1 MLEDLF
7 KMVKDR
13 FNEEQKDV
21 ADSSAPEIPKDL
33 LFKCPRCQN
42 VFYMDEFEKRKKTCP
57 VPSNNGLPSGV
68 ISGAS
73 T

>member
-13 FNEEQKDV
+13 FNEEQKDE
-21 ADSSAPEIPKDL
+21 AEASAPEIPKDL

-42 VFYMDEFEKRKKTCP
+42 VFYMDEFEKRKRP
-57 VPSNNGLPSGV
+57 VLSATIMQDFPLRSVL
-68 ISGAS
+68 I
-73 T
+73 

>member
-13 FNEEQKDV
+13 FNEEQKEE
-21 ADSSAPEIPKDL
+21 ADSSALEIPKDL

-42 VFYMDEFEKRKKTCP
+42 VFYMDCLLYTS
-57 VPSNNGLPSGV
+57 PSPRD
-68 ISGAS
+68 A
-73 T
+73 

>member
-1 MLEDLF
+1 
-7 KMVKDR
+7 MVKDR

-42 VFYMDEFEKRKKTCP
+42 VFYMDEFEKRKKPALSAIITQGFP
-57 VPSNNGLPSGV
+57 LRSVL
-68 ISGAS
+68 I
-73 T
+73 

>member
-1 MLEDLF
+1 
-7 KMVKDR
+7 MVKDR

-42 VFYMDEFEKRKKTCP
+42 VFYMDEFEKRKKIWCH
-57 VPSNNGLPSGV
+57 
-68 ISGAS
+68 
-73 T
+73 

>member
-42 VFYMDEFEKRKKTCP
+42 VFYMEDIAY
-57 VPSNNGLPSGV
+57 PSLR
-68 ISGAS
+68 
-73 T
+73 